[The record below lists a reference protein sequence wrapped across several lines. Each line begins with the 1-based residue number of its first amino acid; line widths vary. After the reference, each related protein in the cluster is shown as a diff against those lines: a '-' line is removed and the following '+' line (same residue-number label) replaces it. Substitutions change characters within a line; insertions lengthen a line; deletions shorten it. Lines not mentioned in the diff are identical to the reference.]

1 MSITSSGAIN
11 ILFDFIKESDL
22 LTGLKKVSGNL
33 FRLQRPIN
41 SAKEDVVINS
51 LTMDRDDVQNG
62 VLNVNIYVPNKSI
75 TVGGITDKTQPN
87 TTRLEE
93 LSNISNT
100 VLGNGNEV
108 WSEDGSIS
116 FNIQQDV
123 IFADENNQHYINFR
137 IEFYSPNN

>member
-1 MSITSSGAIN
+1 MSITSTGAIN
-11 ILFDFIKESDL
+11 ILFDFIKSSDL

-51 LTMDRDDVQNG
+51 LTMGYEDVQDG

-75 TVGGITDKTQPN
+75 TVGGLTDNTQPN
-87 TTRLEE
+87 TTRLDEVSSI
-93 LSNISNT
+93 LNT
-100 VLGNGNEV
+100 IFNNGNEV
-108 WSEDGSIS
+108 WNEDGSVC
-116 FNIQQDV
+116 FKIQQDM